1 MGSVIDFP
9 AGVIRPSHPGPDQVL
24 KRALVRDLTEVT
36 VIGMTS
42 DGQAYYS
49 STLRD
54 AGHLVITIEEFK
66 RKLVEGFGS

>member
-9 AGVIRPSHPGPDQVL
+9 GLKPRGNVSGSDMIL
-24 KRALVRDLTEVT
+24 KRALMRDLAEVT

-42 DGQAYYS
+42 EGKAYYS
-49 STLRD
+49 STLTD

-66 RKLVEGFGS
+66 RRLVEGFGS

>member
-9 AGVIRPSHPGPDQVL
+9 AGVIRPSHPCPDQVL

-42 DGQAYYS
+42 DGNAYYS
-49 STLRD
+49 TTLRD
-54 AGHLVITIEEFK
+54 AGHIILTIEELK
-66 RKLVEGFGS
+66 RKLLEGFGS